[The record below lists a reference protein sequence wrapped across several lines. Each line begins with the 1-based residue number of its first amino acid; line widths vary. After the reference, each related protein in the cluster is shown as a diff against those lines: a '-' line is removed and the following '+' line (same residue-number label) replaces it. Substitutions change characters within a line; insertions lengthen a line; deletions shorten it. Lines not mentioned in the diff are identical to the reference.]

1 MAARTPLATRLQE
14 GLFFLDGAMGTQ
26 LFARGVRQGQCVE
39 QLNVQQP
46 EIVAEVHRAYLEA
59 GCDAVLTN
67 TFGGNP
73 ISLGRH
79 KAADQTE
86 RWNETGARL
95 ARRQAGAGRYVLG
108 DIGPCGDFLEP
119 IGMLKKEDLKA
130 AFARQV
136 RGLLDGGVDGFLIE
150 TMTALEEIETAMEA
164 VRSVSE
170 LPILVSLA
178 FDPAKE
184 SFRTMMGV
192 SPQQAVEQLSGLGIA
207 AIGFNCGTLDMASY
221 VRLAEEF
228 AAAAEGRDVLLLAE
242 PNAGKPRLEGERAVY
257 DLTPEEFAAGLERIH
272 QAGAT
277 ILGGCCGTTPDHLAA
292 AVRRIRR

>member
-1 MAARTPLATRLQE
+1 MAQRLRE

-39 QLNVQQP
+39 RLNVEQP
-46 EIVAEVHRAYLEA
+46 QIVAEVHRAYLEA

-67 TFGGNP
+67 TFGGN
-73 ISLGRH
+73 SLSLRRH
-79 KAADQTE
+79 RVDARTE
-86 RWNETGARL
+86 KLNEAGARL
-95 ARRQAGAGRYVLG
+95 ARREAGPDRYVLG

-119 IGMLKKEDLKA
+119 IGTLKTEDLKA
-130 AFARQV
+130 AFVRQV

-150 TMTALEEIETAMEA
+150 TMTALEEIEVVIEA
-164 VRSVSE
+164 VRSICAD

-192 SPQQAVEQLSGLGIA
+192 SPQQAVGRLAGLGISA
-207 AIGFNCGTLDMASY
+207 VGFNCGTLDMDSY
-221 VRLAEEF
+221 VRLAQEF
-228 AAAAEGRDVLLLAE
+228 AGALSGKGLLLLAE

-257 DLTPEEFAAGLERIH
+257 DLAPEEFARGLERIH
-272 QAGAT
+272 QAGAV
-277 ILGGCCGTTPDHLAA
+277 IVGGCCGTSPEHLAA
-292 AVRRIRR
+292 AVKHLRR

>member
-1 MAARTPLATRLQE
+1 LAQRLRE

-39 QLNVQQP
+39 RLNVEQP
-46 EIVAEVHRAYLEA
+46 QIVAEVHRAYLEA

-67 TFGGNP
+67 TFGGN
-73 ISLGRH
+73 SLSLRRH
-79 KAADQTE
+79 RVDARTE
-86 RWNETGARL
+86 KLNEAGARL
-95 ARRQAGAGRYVLG
+95 ARREAGPDRYVLG

-119 IGMLKKEDLKA
+119 IGTLKTEDLKA
-130 AFARQV
+130 AFVRQV

-150 TMTALEEIETAMEA
+150 TMTALEEIEVVIEA
-164 VRSVSE
+164 VRSICAD

-192 SPQQAVEQLSGLGIA
+192 SPQQAVGRLAGLGISA
-207 AIGFNCGTLDMASY
+207 VGFNCGTLDMDSY
-221 VRLAEEF
+221 VRLAQEF
-228 AAAAEGRDVLLLAE
+228 AGALSGKGLLLLAE

-257 DLTPEEFAAGLERIH
+257 DLAPEEFARGLERIH
-272 QAGAT
+272 QAGAV
-277 ILGGCCGTTPDHLAA
+277 IVGGCCGTSPEHLAA
-292 AVRRIRR
+292 AVKHLRR